1 MRKKIPQ
8 QAQAADQLMRK
19 VAGKQRDEQQ
29 IDQAVKT
36 ALQKARRN
44 ITMLQKRAAG
54 IY

>member
-36 ALQKARRN
+36 AL
-44 ITMLQKRAAG
+44 
-54 IY
+54 